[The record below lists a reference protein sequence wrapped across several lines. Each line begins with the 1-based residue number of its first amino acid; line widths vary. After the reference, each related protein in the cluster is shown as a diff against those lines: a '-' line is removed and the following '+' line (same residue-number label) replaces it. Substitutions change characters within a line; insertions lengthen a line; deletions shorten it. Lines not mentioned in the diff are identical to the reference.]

1 MKRMNFRFSLM
12 TGIKTITMVLA
23 VLLMVF
29 TFSCEDVNSIHQ
41 QYLNRGES
49 IYIGAAD
56 SIIVHPGNHKIK
68 FEWKINSDPRISKA
82 VIYWNRRD
90 TSVTIPVSRIAA
102 KGDIWL
108 ETQLNNM
115 KEGEYIFEFEMQ
127 DNNGNISRAME
138 IYGGVLG
145 DVYIENLRSRGIKEL
160 RKLET
165 GQMQI
170 TWEAVNSPTLQYS
183 EVEYLNTL
191 GEKVVVKVLNTDDKT
206 LLQGLNSGDNV
217 KLYAIHL
224 PDSGIENFMSPKVT
238 YVMPKF
244 ERELRKTRFVAA
256 FKPGDNTTPHPGNGD
271 QDYLKQITD
280 FSVGMRSLAKI
291 WDGGALNNI
300 DGKTIMHTEDQTGQG
315 ITARFKFPHHFTI
328 DIGGLAILNRIR
340 IWPRGDVGA
349 FTGHSPRFF
358 EVWAAD
364 VPRQLADFA
373 TKAEFEAYYRNTYV
387 VQKDPSNY
395 LASGNATYTD
405 KLTQANSSCMN
416 FITPNPA
423 PGLVNW
429 QQEWVKLGDFEVP
442 KPSALVYGQMNDADK
457 AAWAAGAEFK
467 LNEIGKKVRYIRIVI
482 KFPTWQNTNCINLGE
497 ISLFGDDL

>member
-1 MKRMNFRFSLM
+1 MNFRFSLM
-12 TGIKTITMVLA
+12 RGIKTITMVLV
-23 VLLMVF
+23 VLVMVL
-29 TFSCEDVNSIHQ
+29 TFSCEDVNSTHQ
-41 QYLNRGES
+41 QYLNKGES
-49 IYIGAAD
+49 FYIGTAD

-82 VIYWNRRD
+82 VIYWNKRD
-90 TSVTIPVSRIAA
+90 TSVTVPVSRMEA
-102 KGDIWL
+102 KGDTWL
-108 ETQLNNM
+108 EAQLNNM

-127 DNNGNISRAME
+127 DNDGNISRATE
-138 IYGGVLG
+138 IYGSVLG
-145 DVYIENLRSRGIKEL
+145 DVYIENLRSRGIKAL
-160 RKLET
+160 SRLET

-191 GEKVVVKVLNTDDKT
+191 GEKVVVRVPNTEDKT

-217 KLYAIHL
+217 KLYAVHL
-224 PDSGIENFMSPKVT
+224 PPNGIDNLMSLKIT

-244 ERELRKTRFVAA
+244 ERDLRKTKFVAA

-291 WDGGALNNI
+291 WDGGALNNT

-315 ITARFKFPHHFTI
+315 INARFKFPHHFTI
-328 DIGGLAILNRIR
+328 DLGVLATLNRIR

-358 EVWAAD
+358 EVWATD
-364 VPRQLADFA
+364 VPKEMADFA

-387 VQKDPSNY
+387 IQKDPLNY
-395 LASGNATYTD
+395 LSSGNASYTD

-416 FITPNPA
+416 FIAPNPA
-423 PGLVNW
+423 PGLNNW
-429 QQEWVKLGDFEVP
+429 QQDWVKLGDFEVP
-442 KPSALVYGQMNDADK
+442 KPSTLVYGQMNDADK
-457 AAWAAGAEFK
+457 AAWASGAEFK

-482 KFPTWQNTNCINLGE
+482 KFPNWQNTNCINLGE